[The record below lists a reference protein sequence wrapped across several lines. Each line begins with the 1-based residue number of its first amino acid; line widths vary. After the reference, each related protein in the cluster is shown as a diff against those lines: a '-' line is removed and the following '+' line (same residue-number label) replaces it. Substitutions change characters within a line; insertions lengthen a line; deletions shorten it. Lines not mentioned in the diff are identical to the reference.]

1 MIEWKLHAPST
12 FQVTFYFYL
21 FFPEFDSTLNV
32 NSWNGSISNGEDPE
46 YFHIYVGMPE
56 LSSLKY
62 WKQFHRYGA
71 LCAKSDAAFGRK
83 VNSSSK
89 SGWSEKKS
97 GNLKIVNKNY

>member
-12 FQVTFYFYL
+12 FQVAFYFNL

-62 WKQFHRYGA
+62 WKQFHIYVGM
-71 LCAKSDAAFGRK
+71 LK
-83 VNSSSK
+83 VMLLLV
-89 SGWSEKKS
+89 EKWTHQA
-97 GNLKIVNKNY
+97 NPDDLKRRVAT